1 MPVTTL
7 RERIAIS
14 YNEDH
19 IEYGFPSKENDNALF
34 LSLKAAECSGT
45 FSISPIA
52 SISYGWRHMFIEK
65 PHLFGALIIH
75 PPQQSGQNA
84 EKT

>member
-34 LSLKAAECSGT
+34 LSLKAAECSGP
-45 FSISPIA
+45 F
-52 SISYGWRHMFIEK
+52 
-65 PHLFGALIIH
+65 LFLHREHKLLMEAHVHRKAPSL
-75 PPQQSGQNA
+75 
-84 EKT
+84 